1 MGMREPHVCLARE
14 FATAMAWGPRSGLGG
29 PIPSLVR
36 LNFGTDIAA
45 VGFPSLCFGRWEGC
59 FAICH
64 PQKLT
69 GYKDPKSETN
79 LRIVGADTSYK
90 FFHETTSGI
99 PALQKPNGKLVL
111 LCAV

>member
-1 MGMREPHVCLARE
+1 MLWH
-14 FATAMAWGPRSGLGG
+14 
-29 PIPSLVR
+29 
-36 LNFGTDIAA
+36 
-45 VGFPSLCFGRWEGC
+45 WEGC

>member
-1 MGMREPHVCLARE
+1 ML
-14 FATAMAWGPRSGLGG
+14 W
-29 PIPSLVR
+29 
-36 LNFGTDIAA
+36 
-45 VGFPSLCFGRWEGC
+45 RWEGC

-111 LCAV
+111 LSCVVCISAMRALAPS